1 VTDESWFAADV
12 GADFEESVR
21 IDREDDG
28 RDHRLE
34 SIDTYHVTDEAED
47 FMSDFL
53 SRLLG
58 RSEDMRSGANY
69 WLYGYYGSGKSHL
82 LSVLRGLM
90 DSEWLRRRDDIWGQ
104 LTDGRELSELE
115 TTWESIHDEYE
126 VIPISVNLLKHQ
138 GQKELSFSEIVL
150 QAAHTS
156 EHLTGVDGGLS
167 PQLDVAYFED
177 WYRTTDAWPDRTANT
192 RAALRETVADPNR
205 YDWADVQQYNAL
217 ADEVLPSL
225 FEEETGTADG
235 LEDLTPSD
243 LDPAAMVSRLEQ
255 LRSDR
260 EDELDRPVKL
270 VLLLDEVSLFI
281 GTDFDHL
288 TELQTLAESVDEIG
302 DGDIQLVATA
312 QAKIE
317 DVQPQFAARG
327 ADFSIVK
334 DRFPHRFGLPRRHVG
349 EISMQRILKKTE
361 LGRQETEN
369 ILDRTS
375 NNPETLLVYSGIE
388 QNTEPPL
395 DEIDRQKLLDV
406 YPFIPYQPAL
416 FLEILSN
423 LRKEASDPAK
433 SIFSGTARAI
443 LALVHGLLQ
452 EWMDAGE
459 EAHLVSLVDFYD
471 LIEPELKDI
480 TPQDVAIIEEIEEQY
495 EQGELAEIDVD
506 VAKAV
511 LLLQHVSDTISMS
524 QQNLAVAILS
534 DLNGVTQ
541 NRMSNRVEDSLQ
553 GLRKFIRPT
562 HDETGPKYAFTHP
575 EEREIIEA
583 AEQNLDNPDWDA
595 IVESVDSYLWGDVVR
610 NLSLPTSA
618 EYGDTGEQHPVRY
631 KFSVDGT
638 AFDTT
643 VETENALDVEI
654 VVNGLSPAATDVN
667 HEGDPLEWKISE
679 DGLDDVRDSLVE
691 WWSLRAAVGD
701 HTLPQSVERDLSE
714 QAARVR
720 SKLVNTLNSGSFD
733 VADREGQISGLVS
746 AIREYLDVNYP
757 DSFHP
762 MMLQVNEK
770 YLQELRGLS
779 AQDPLPTWAQQ
790 IEVATEDPET
800 HGGSIQ
806 NAVRA
811 FTGKQLRQ
819 SGGSLAM
826 TTILDGIVE
835 KEKQQREKEGERAVY
850 DDARPALCAI
860 IWGLCR
866 KGDFI
871 PVDETG
877 DSLELDSVIALNEL
891 TTTRLKMG
899 GGSGVREALEA
910 GGFIDSTETI
920 PDGMVR
926 LQSANES
933 LAGRL
938 GSLIEDV
945 ELVTESDVQM
955 RAVQGLL
962 DAFVEALENE
972 QQEAVDRHEAV
983 KSRDINWQRV
993 VDATNEALEWYDDAE
1008 EVWNL
1013 RLPALAQL
1021 DAQLTLAQQ
1030 SFGWVTD
1037 ECETASRTLQD
1048 SIAEYNDEWWTHDGW
1063 NRFNDACTVS
1073 PSLDDA
1079 IEDAWET
1086 FRTSTD
1092 VDAFVRELENHPWI
1106 QPPSYFGSNVRPA
1119 FENEYITPL
1128 RRAASWY
1135 ESVSE
1140 AVTTVT
1146 GGTTGTEADDF
1157 IRATDTLVDTEPLH
1171 VVTGREFDE
1180 LRATFEELQGIVGD
1194 QPPSEVTAVGLL
1206 PSDRESLDAE
1216 LERLVEH
1223 HDFNIERTETG
1234 VIVR

>member
-1 VTDESWFAADV
+1 MTSEQWFAADV
-12 GADFEESVR
+12 GEDFEESVR

-34 SIDTYHVTDEAED
+34 SIDTYHVTEESEA
-47 FMSDFL
+47 FISDFF

-90 DSEWLRRRDDIWGQ
+90 DSEWIRQREDIWVQ
-104 LTDGRELSELE
+104 LTDGCELDSLQ
-115 TTWESIHDEYE
+115 TTWQSIHEEYE
-126 VIPISVNLLKHQ
+126 VIPVSVNLLKHQ

-156 EHLTGVDGGLS
+156 EPLTGVDSGLS

-177 WYRTTDAWPDRTANT
+177 WYRTTDAWPDRTA
-192 RAALRETVADPNR
+192 RVREALHGIVSDPAK
-205 YDWADVQQYNAL
+205 YDWEDVQQYHSL
-217 ADEVLPSL
+217 ADTVLPTL

-235 LEDLTPSD
+235 LDDLTPSD
-243 LDPAAMVSRLEQ
+243 LDPEGMVTRLEQ
-255 LRSDR
+255 LRSNR
-260 EDELDRPVKL
+260 ENDLGCPVKL

-281 GTDFDHL
+281 GTDFDRL

-334 DRFPHRFGLPRRHVG
+334 DRFPHRFGLPSRHVG
-349 EISMQRILKKTE
+349 EISTQRLLKKTAD
-361 LGRQETEN
+361 GRQATKRV
-369 ILDRTS
+369 LDRTS
-375 NNPETLLVYSGIE
+375 NEPETLLVYSGIE

-395 DEIDRQKLLDV
+395 DNIAREQLLDF
-406 YPFIPYQPAL
+406 YPFLPYQPAL

-423 LRKEASDPAK
+423 LRQEARDPAK

-452 EWMDAGE
+452 AWIDAGE
-459 EAHLVSLVDFYD
+459 ETHLISLVDFYD
-471 LIEPELKDI
+471 LIEPELSDI
-480 TPQDVAIIEEIEEQY
+480 TPQDVAVIKEIEEQQ
-495 EQGELAEIDVD
+495 EQDELEELDVD

-511 LLLQHVSDTISMS
+511 LLLQHVPETIPMS
-524 QQNLAVAILS
+524 ERNLAIAVLS
-534 DLNGVTQ
+534 DLDGSTQ
-541 NRMSNRVEDSLQ
+541 FQMENQVKDSLQ
-553 GLRKFIRPT
+553 RLRRFIRPA
-562 HDETGPKYAFTHP
+562 HNESGAKYAFTHP

-583 AEQNLDNPDWDA
+583 AEQNLDDPDWHA
-595 IVESVDSYLWGDVVR
+595 ITEAIDDYLWGDVVR
-610 NLSLPTSA
+610 GLSLPTSA
-618 EYGDTGEQHPVRY
+618 EYGDTGVQYPVRY
-631 KFSVDGT
+631 DFSIDSID
-638 AFDTT
+638 FDTT
-643 VETENALDVEI
+643 IEAEDALDIEVAVE
-654 VVNGLSPAATDVN
+654 GLLPAVSEVD
-667 HEGDPLEWKISE
+667 HDGDPLEWRISE
-679 DGLDDVRDSLVE
+679 DGLDDLRDSLVE

-720 SKLVNTLNSGSFD
+720 SKLVETLKSGSFD
-733 VADREGQISGLVS
+733 VADRGDQINGLAS

-757 DSFHP
+757 DDFHP
-762 MMLQVNEK
+762 VMLQVDEE

-779 AQDPLPTWAQQ
+779 AQDPLPAWSQQ

-806 NAVRA
+806 NNVRA
-811 FTGKQLRQ
+811 FTGQQLKRRD
-819 SGGSLAM
+819 GNLAM
-826 TTILDGIVE
+826 TTILDGITGRKPIYE
-835 KEKQQREKEGERAVY
+835 
-850 DDARPALCAI
+850 DARPALCAI

-866 KGDFI
+866 KGDFL

-877 DSLELDSVIALNEL
+877 DSLELDSVIDLSGL
-891 TTTRLKMG
+891 TTTRLKIA

-910 GGFIDSTETI
+910 GSFIDSTETI

-926 LQSANES
+926 LQSTNET

-945 ELVTESDVQM
+945 ELVAESDLQTQPV
-955 RAVQGLL
+955 RGLL
-962 DAFVEALENE
+962 DTFVDALEDK
-972 QQEAVDRHEAV
+972 QEAAVDRHEAV
-983 KSRDINWQRV
+983 KSRDTEWQQV
-993 VDATNEALEWYDDAE
+993 VEATNDAREWYDDAE
-1008 EVWNL
+1008 EVWSL
-1013 RLPALAQL
+1013 RLSALVQL

-1030 SFGWVTD
+1030 SFDWLTD
-1037 ECETASRTLQD
+1037 ECETASQTLRD
-1048 SIAEYNDEWWTHDGW
+1048 SIAEYDDEWWTHDGW
-1063 NRFNDACTVS
+1063 DRFNDARTVS

-1079 IEDAWET
+1079 IEDAWEA
-1086 FRTSTD
+1086 FQSSTD
-1092 VDAFVRELENHPWI
+1092 VDAFVRELDDHLWVR
-1106 QPPSYFGSNVRPA
+1106 PPGDFESNVRPA

-1135 ESVSE
+1135 EDTSE

-1157 IRATDTLVDTEPLH
+1157 IRATDTLNDTEPLH
-1171 VVTGREFDE
+1171 VAAGSEIDELRTMFDE
-1180 LRATFEELQGIVGD
+1180 LQTIVGD
-1194 QPPSEVTAVGLL
+1194 QTPSEVTAVGLL

-1216 LERLVEH
+1216 LKRLVER
-1223 HDFNIERTETG
+1223 HDLSIERTETG

>member
-1 VTDESWFAADV
+1 MTDESWFAANI

-21 IDREDDG
+21 VDREDDG

-47 FMSDFL
+47 FMSDFFA
-53 SRLLG
+53 RLLG
-58 RSEDMRSGANY
+58 RSEDMRSSANY

-90 DSEWLRRRDDIWGQ
+90 DTEWLRQRDGIWEE
-104 LTDGRELSELE
+104 LTDGRELSALQ

-126 VIPISVNLLKHQ
+126 VIPVSVNLLKHQ
-138 GQKELSFSEIVL
+138 GQKKLSFSEIVL

-156 EHLTGVDGGLS
+156 ERLTGVEGGFS

-177 WYRTTDAWPDRTANT
+177 WYRTTDAWPDRTAHAQ
-192 RAALRETVADPNR
+192 AALRDTITDPDK
-205 YDWADVQQYNAL
+205 YDWEDVQQYNAL
-217 ADEVLPSL
+217 ADAVLPKL

-235 LEDLTPSD
+235 RDDLTPSD
-243 LDPAAMVSRLEQ
+243 LDPEAMVSRLEQ
-255 LRSDR
+255 LRDDH
-260 EDELDRPVKL
+260 EDEFGRPVKL

-281 GTDFDHL
+281 GTDFDRL

-334 DRFPHRFGLPRRHVG
+334 DRFPHRFGLPSRHVG
-349 EISMQRILKKTE
+349 EISAQRLLRKTEEGKRETKRILDHTDNE
-361 LGRQETEN
+361 
-369 ILDRTS
+369 
-375 NNPETLLVYSGIE
+375 PETLLVYSGIE

-395 DEIDRQKLLDV
+395 DDIDRDRLLDF
-406 YPFIPYQPAL
+406 YPFLPYQPAL
-416 FLEILSN
+416 FLELLSN
-423 LRKEASDPAK
+423 LRQEARDPAK

-452 EWMDAGE
+452 EWMDAGGE
-459 EAHLVSLVDFYD
+459 THLVSLVDFYD
-471 LIEPELKDI
+471 LIEPELEDI
-480 TPQDVAIIEEIEEQY
+480 TPQDVAVIEEIEEQN
-495 EQGELAEIDVD
+495 EQGELEEIDVD

-511 LLLQHVSDTISMS
+511 LLLQHVPETIPMS
-524 QQNLAVAILS
+524 ERNLAVAVLS
-534 DLNGVTQ
+534 DLDGPTQ
-541 NRMSNRVEDSLQ
+541 FQMENRVEDSLQ
-553 GLRKFIRPT
+553 RLRKFIRPT

-583 AEQNLDNPDWDA
+583 AEQNLDDPDWNA
-595 IVESVDSYLWGDVVR
+595 IVESVDSYLWDDVVR
-610 NLSLPTSA
+610 DLSLPTSA
-618 EYGDTGEQHPVRY
+618 GYSDTGEQYPVRY
-631 KFSVDGT
+631 EFSVDGI
-638 AFDTT
+638 ALDTT
-643 VETENALDVEI
+643 VEAEDALDIKVAVE
-654 VVNGLSPAATDVN
+654 GLSPAVTEVDHDGDV
-667 HEGDPLEWKISE
+667 LEWTISE
-679 DGLDDVRDSLVE
+679 DGLDDLRDSLVE

-714 QAARVR
+714 QGARVR
-720 SKLVNTLNSGSFD
+720 SKLVEALKSGSFD
-733 VADREGQISGLVS
+733 VADRGDRISGLGS

-757 DSFHP
+757 DDFHP
-762 MMLQVNEK
+762 VMLQVNEEH
-770 YLQELRGLS
+770 LQELQGLS
-779 AQDPLPTWAQQ
+779 AHDPLPAWAQQ
-790 IEVATEDPET
+790 IEIATEDPET

-806 NAVRA
+806 NNVRA
-811 FTGKQLRQ
+811 FTGQQLNQR
-819 SGGSLAM
+819 GGNLAM
-826 TTILDGIVE
+826 ATILDGIT
-835 KEKQQREKEGERAVY
+835 ERKPIY
-850 DDARPALCAI
+850 EDARPALCAI

-866 KGDFI
+866 KGDFL

-877 DSLELDSVIALNEL
+877 DSLELDSVINLSEL
-891 TTTRLKMG
+891 TTTRLKIA

-926 LQSANES
+926 LQSANEG

-945 ELVTESDVQM
+945 ELVSESDVQTQPV
-955 RAVQGLL
+955 RGLL
-962 DAFVEALENE
+962 DAFVEALEDK

-983 KSRDINWQRV
+983 KSRDTEWRRV
-993 VDATNEALEWYDDAE
+993 VDATNDAQEWYENAE

-1013 RLPALAQL
+1013 RLPALTQL

-1030 SFGWVTD
+1030 SFDWLTD
-1037 ECETASRTLQD
+1037 ECETASRTLRD
-1048 SIAEYNDEWWTHDGW
+1048 SIAAYDDEWWTHDGW
-1063 NRFNDACTVS
+1063 DRFNDTRTVS

-1092 VDAFVRELENHPWI
+1092 VETFVRELNEHPWI
-1106 QPPSYFGSNVRPA
+1106 RPPSDFGSNVRPA

-1135 ESVSE
+1135 KGISE

-1146 GGTTGTEADDF
+1146 GDTMDTEADDF
-1157 IRATDTLVDTEPLH
+1157 IRATDTLVDTEPLP
-1171 VVTGREFDE
+1171 VVTGSGLGE
-1180 LRATFEELQGIVGD
+1180 LRATFDELQAIVGD
-1194 QPPSEVTAVGLL
+1194 QPPSEVPAVGLL
-1206 PSDRESLDAE
+1206 PSDRESLDAD
-1216 LERLVEH
+1216 LERLVER
-1223 HDFNIERTETG
+1223 HDLSIERTETG